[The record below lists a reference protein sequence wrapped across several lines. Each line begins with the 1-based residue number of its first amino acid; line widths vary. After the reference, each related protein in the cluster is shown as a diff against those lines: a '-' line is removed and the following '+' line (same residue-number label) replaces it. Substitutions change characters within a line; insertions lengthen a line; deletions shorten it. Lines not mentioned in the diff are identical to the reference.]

1 MQNNA
6 WPEEALLYKIR
17 RPSLSPAERQLSRAV
32 NAMRVAENARF
43 EALGRYHEAL
53 RKWQEAGS

>member
-1 MQNNA
+1 MNDAPDFDAMADLLRAKSQLDFA
-6 WPEEALLYKIR
+6 IEEA
-17 RPSLSPAERQLSRAV
+17 ARAV
-32 NAMRVAENARF
+32 NATRVAENARF